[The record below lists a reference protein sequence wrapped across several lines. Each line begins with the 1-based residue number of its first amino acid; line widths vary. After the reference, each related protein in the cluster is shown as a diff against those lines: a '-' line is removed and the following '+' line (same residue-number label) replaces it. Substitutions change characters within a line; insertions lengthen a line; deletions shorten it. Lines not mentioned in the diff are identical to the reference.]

1 MPTEPAPLT
10 LADAVHRAVEACDPA
25 GETSASAEVLERF
38 EDSDQPI
45 ASLED
50 PERDL
55 AEAFGAIDP
64 QEEDATVQMIR
75 AVATYLA
82 FRRDQTADSDAD
94 LLRLA
99 ARAEYDGS
107 PPEPIRSWLAERGVR
122 P

>member
-10 LADAVHRAVEACDPA
+10 LAEAVHRAVEACDPA
-25 GETSASAEVLERF
+25 RETSASAEVLERF

-50 PERDL
+50 PDRDL

-64 QEEDATVQMIR
+64 QEEDPSVQMIR

-82 FRRDQTADSDAD
+82 FRRDQMADPDEH

-99 ARAEYDGS
+99 ARAEYDGA
-107 PPEPIRSWLAERGVR
+107 PPEPVNSWLEERGVR

>member
-1 MPTEPAPLT
+1 MATEPTPLT
-10 LADAVHRAVEACDPA
+10 LAGAVQRAVEACDPS

-38 EDSDQPI
+38 EDRDQPI

-50 PERDL
+50 PEQDL

-64 QEEDATVQMIR
+64 QEEDPTVQMIR

-82 FRRDQTADSDAD
+82 FRRDHATGSDED

-99 ARAEYDGS
+99 ARAEYNGA
-107 PPEPIRSWLAERGVR
+107 PPAPVRAWLEQRGIRQ
-122 P
+122 